1 MPRLVGRLLCTRAP
15 ARGWLSSLPLH
26 RHERH
31 GNAVPLQ
38 QRLSLQAMLK
48 PIGDK
53 AGSQPLPGARD
64 KEWLSHLDDVIL
76 RATGYHPSM
85 AQEFKSGTVAIV
97 GRPNAGKSTLVNRI
111 VGQKVAIVTSRPQ
124 TTRNRIQGIVNRD
137 NAQIV
142 LIDTPGL
149 HRPESAL
156 GRQMM
161 GEVEAAIEAVDIVA
175 LLLDASE
182 NFGQGDR
189 RAVDRLLRV
198 ESKRFLLLN
207 KIDRLPRAELL
218 PMIEKLSKMGKF
230 DEIIPIS
237 ALKGDGV
244 DRLLQKII
252 EVLPEGAPQFP
263 IDQYTDQPERFLAA
277 EIVREKAME
286 STTQE
291 VPHAVAVICDAFDE
305 TEKLIRIRAT
315 IYVDRE
321 GQKGILIGKGG
332 GALKKI
338 GTSARKEL
346 ETILGTKIFL
356 ELYVK
361 VLKNWREN
369 PQIVRQLD
377 WHWQLEQMAGET

>member
-1 MPRLVGRLLCTRAP
+1 MDHCRICIQD
-15 ARGWLSSLPLH
+15 S
-26 RHERH
+26 
-31 GNAVPLQ
+31 
-38 QRLSLQAMLK
+38 
-48 PIGDK
+48 
-53 AGSQPLPGARD
+53 
-64 KEWLSHLDDVIL
+64 DDVIP
-76 RATGYHPSM
+76 RPSGYHSSM
-85 AQEFKSGTVAIV
+85 PQEFKSGYVAVV
-97 GRPNAGKSTLVNRI
+97 GRPNAGKSTLVNRL
-111 VGQKVAIVTSRPQ
+111 VGEKVAIVTSRPQ
-124 TTRNRIQGIVNRD
+124 TTRNRIQGIVNRPS
-137 NAQIV
+137 AQVV

-161 GEVEAAIEAVDIVA
+161 GEVDAAMDAVDIVA

-182 NFGQGDR
+182 EFGQGDR
-189 RAVDRLLRV
+189 RAVERV
-198 ESKRFLLLN
+198 ERFEGARFLLLN
-207 KIDRLPRAELL
+207 KIDRVPKTELL
-218 PMIEKLSKMGKF
+218 PLIETLSKTGKF
-230 DEIIPIS
+230 SEIIPIS

-244 DRLLQKII
+244 DR
-252 EVLPEGAPQFP
+252 VLEKFIDYLPAAAPQFP
-263 IDQYTDQPERFLAA
+263 VDQYTDQPERFLAA

-286 STTQE
+286 ATTQE
-291 VPHAVAVICDAFDE
+291 VPHAVAVICDAFEE

-321 GQKGILIGKGG
+321 GQKGILIGSGG
-332 GALKKI
+332 GTLKKI

-377 WHWQLEQMAGET
+377 WHWQLERIAGQ